1 MKQTPLLLIPLVLGS
16 LLIISDARTNTVERV
31 VDLKSANGTILKG
44 TYFAATKPGPGVL
57 LFHQSNRT
65 RTSWDDVARQLAAA
79 GINTLTIDS
88 RAHGESG
95 GTVDNTWQ
103 KKQADLETGFQ
114 FLISQPGVQRDV
126 IGLAGA
132 GSYGVV
138 NAVETA
144 RLHPADI
151 KSLVLMSGETFR
163 PGIEFLHQAS
173 QLP

>member
-1 MKQTPLLLIPLVLGS
+1 FALAQNPP
-16 LLIISDARTNTVERV
+16 APRTL
-31 VDLKSANGTILKG
+31 DLKSTDGTLLKT
-44 TYFAATKPGPGVL
+44 TYFAAANPGQGVL

-65 RTSWDDVARQLAAA
+65 RTSWDDVARRLAAA
-79 GINTLTIDS
+79 GINTLTVDS

-95 GTVDNTWQ
+95 GTVEDAWQ

-114 FLISQPGVQRDV
+114 FLISQPGVEHDV

-132 GSYGVV
+132 GSHGVV

-151 KSLVLMSGETFR
+151 KSLVLMSGETFL

-173 QLP
+173 QLPELFVVA